1 LIADVVVDVGAC
13 DEPLLMFDDVEEDDA
28 DDEVD
33 EVDDE
38 DCDEEDEEECKLM
51 CCSLVS
57 LDST

>member
-1 LIADVVVDVGAC
+1 MDVGAC